1 MAVEENFFDLSPS
14 TRLVLN
20 YLKTA
25 KISDVDS
32 IIKNTGISRRAL
44 MYAVKILKEKNL
56 IDTQICL
63 SDTRRRYY
71 CIRINP
77 DSERK

>member
-1 MAVEENFFDLSPS
+1 MAIEENFFDLSPS

-32 IIKNTGISRRAL
+32 IIRNTGISRRAL
-44 MYAVKILKEKNL
+44 MYAVKILKEKNM

-71 CIRINP
+71 CIRIN
-77 DSERK
+77 SNRERK